1 MSKNI
6 NLDYRVRIMAKKK
19 ATKSKTEAVD
29 FSKYIRWFW
38 ILFSGGILAVVL
50 LFLFASW
57 GLLGEMPDHTR
68 LENPETNLATEIIS
82 SDGVTLGKFYF
93 NDNRTPVGY
102 DDLPKNLVDALVAT
116 EDARYYDHSGI
127 DGRGTLRAAVYLGG
141 KGGAST
147 ITQQLAKLLFT
158 KQASGNIVKRI
169 IQKAKE
175 WVIATRLERQYTK
188 EEIMAMY
195 FNIYDF
201 GNNGDGIRSASRIYF
216 GKEPKDLE
224 LKESA
229 MLVGMFK
236 NSSLYNPRRNPV
248 GVKNRR
254 NVVLAQM
261 HKYGYI
267 TEEVKDSLQAT
278 ELDLNYTPETHS
290 QGIATYFREYL
301 RAFMKD
307 WAKEEGNRKPDG
319 SKYDLYSDGL
329 KVFVTIDSRM
339 QKYAE
344 EAIALHMPRLQ
355 AEFDHQNT
363 PDRNPTAPFL
373 ELSKSEV
380 NSLLKAGMRRGERWR
395 ILKEQGKSDKEIEA
409 SFHKPIE
416 MTVFKWVDGQP
427 SEVDTVM
434 KPIDSMRYY
443 KSFLRPG
450 MMSMD
455 PSNGHVKAWVGGMN
469 YKHFKY
475 DMVKQGK
482 RQVGST
488 FKPFVYATAIDQLQ
502 VSPCDSF
509 PRTPITIEAN
519 KFGNPEPWTTKN
531 SDGNYSGKQTLK
543 DALAS
548 STNTITARLM
558 NEIGPQPVAEMAKK
572 LGVEQDIL
580 PVPAIALGTPD
591 ISVYEMV
598 AAYSTFANKGVYNT
612 PVMVTRIEDKNGTVL
627 YQVAPESKDVL
638 SEEVAYVTVNLMEG
652 VTQAGSGKRL
662 RHKGVDKYNQMYR
675 EIMTGYPYEFN
686 NPIAGKTGTTQN
698 QSDGW
703 FMGMVPNLVTGVWVG
718 AEDRAAH
725 FKSIRYGQGASMA
738 LPIWGLYMKAC
749 YNDKTLNV
757 SKDEFEKPSELSINI
772 DCKAKD
778 EGDLDDKTDHS
789 DGEEINID
797 FD

>member
-1 MSKNI
+1 
-6 NLDYRVRIMAKKK
+6 MAKKK
-19 ATKSKTEAVD
+19 TTKAKSEALD
-29 FSKYIRWFW
+29 FTKYIRWFW
-38 ILFSGGILAVVL
+38 TLFLAGILAIVL
-50 LFLFASW
+50 LFLLASW

-68 LENPETNLATEIIS
+68 LENPETNQATEVIS
-82 SDGVTLGKFYF
+82 SDNKTLGKYYYD
-93 NDNRTPVGY
+93 DNRTPVSFE
-102 DDLPKNLVDALVAT
+102 DLPKNLVDALIAT
-116 EDARYYDHSGI
+116 EDIRFYDHSGI
-127 DGRGTLRAAVYLGG
+127 DARGVLRAMAGRG
-141 KGGAST
+141 GGAST
-147 ITQQLAKLLFT
+147 ISQQLAKQLFT
-158 KQASGNIVKRI
+158 DQVSRNKFQRALQKVREWI
-169 IQKAKE
+169 IA
-175 WVIATRLERQYTK
+175 IRLEEQYTK
-188 EEIMAMY
+188 EEIIAMY

-201 GNNGDGIRSASRIYF
+201 NNNGDGIRSASRIYF
-216 GKEPKDLE
+216 GKEPQE
-224 LKESA
+224 LDMKESA

-236 NSSLYNPRRNPV
+236 NSSLYNPRRNSV

-261 HKYGYI
+261 YKYDYI
-267 TEEVKDSLQAT
+267 TEEVKDSLQDT
-278 ELDLNYTPETHS
+278 ELDLNYTPESHRE
-290 QGIATYFREYL
+290 GIATYFREHL
-301 RAFMKD
+301 RSFL
-307 WAKEEGNRKPDG
+307 KEWTSDKKNRKPDG
-319 SKYDLYSDGL
+319 SKYDIYRDGL

-339 QKYAE
+339 QKHAE
-344 EAIALHMPRLQ
+344 DAIALHMPRLQ

-363 PDRNPTAPFL
+363 PDRNPTAPFR

-380 NSLLKAGMRRGERWR
+380 KQLMKNAMRRGERWR
-395 ILKEQGKSDKEIEA
+395 ILKNQGKSTKEIEA
-409 SFHKPIE
+409 SFYKPVE
-416 MTVFKWVDGQP
+416 MTVFKWIDGKAG
-427 SEVDTVM
+427 EVDTIM

-443 KSFLRPG
+443 KSFLKPG

-455 PSNGHVKAWVGGMN
+455 PITGHVKAWVGGMN
-469 YKHFKY
+469 YKHFQY
-475 DMVKQGK
+475 DMVQQGK

-502 VSPCDSF
+502 LSPCDSF
-509 PRTPITIEAN
+509 PIKHLNIEAN

-558 NEIGPQPVAEMAKK
+558 NEIGPQPVVDMAKK

-591 ISVYEMV
+591 ISVYEMC
-598 AAYSTFANKGVYNT
+598 AAYSTFANKGVYNK
-612 PVMVTRIEDKNGTVL
+612 PVLVTRIEDKNGTVL

-652 VTQAGSGKRL
+652 VTQAGSGRRL
-662 RHKGVDKYNQMYR
+662 RSKGVDKYNAMYR
-675 EIMTGYPYEFN
+675 EIMTGYPYEFD

-725 FKSIRYGQGASMA
+725 FNSITYGQGASVA

-749 YNDKTLNV
+749 YADTTLNV
-757 SKDEFEKPSELSINI
+757 SKEDFEKPEELSINV
-772 DCKAKD
+772 DCSVVD
-778 EGDLDDKTDHS
+778 EGDIGDNP
-789 DGEEINID
+789 EEEDTSIDID
-797 FD
+797 F

>member
-1 MSKNI
+1 
-6 NLDYRVRIMAKKK
+6 MAKKK
-19 ATKSKTEAVD
+19 TTQSKSDTAD

-38 ILFSGGILAVVL
+38 ILFASGIVAFVL

-57 GLLGEMPDHTR
+57 GLYGEMPDHTR

-82 SDGVTLGKFYF
+82 SDNKTLGKFYF
-93 NDNRTPVGY
+93 DDNRTPIEFK
-102 DDLPKNLVDALVAT
+102 DLPKNLVDALIAT
-116 EDARYYDHSGI
+116 EDARFRDHSGI
-127 DGRGTLRAAVYLGG
+127 DGRGTLRAFFFLG
-141 KGGAST
+141 KRGGAST
-147 ITQQLAKLLFT
+147 ISQQLARQLFIGVRDKEST
-158 KQASGNIVKRI
+158 TNAIFQK
-169 IQKAKE
+169 IQE

-188 EEIMAMY
+188 EEIIAMY

-216 GKEPKDLE
+216 GKEPKDLD

-236 NSSLYNPRRNPV
+236 NSALYNPRAHKNPV
-248 GVKNRR
+248 GTRNRR

-261 HKYGYI
+261 AKYGYI
-267 TEEVKDSLQAT
+267 SEELKDSLQAT
-278 ELDLNYTPETHS
+278 ELDLKYTPESHRE
-290 QGIATYFREYL
+290 GIATYFREYL
-301 RAFMKD
+301 RSFMKE
-307 WAKEEGNRKPDG
+307 WANEDENRKPDG

-329 KVFVTIDSRM
+329 KVYVTIDSRM
-339 QKYAE
+339 QQYAE
-344 EAIALHMPRLQ
+344 DAVAQHMPRLQ
-355 AEFDHQNT
+355 AEFDNQNT
-363 PDRNPTAPFL
+363 PDRNKTAPFL
-373 ELSKSEV
+373 ELTQSEV
-380 NSLLKAGMRRGERWR
+380 NKLLKDGMRRGERWR
-395 ILKEQGKSDKEIEA
+395 ILKNQGKSDKEIEA
-409 SFHKPIE
+409 SFHEPQE
-416 MTVFKWVDGQP
+416 MTVFKWVDGKA

-443 KSFLRPG
+443 KSFLRTG

-455 PSNGHVKAWVGGMN
+455 PATGHVKAWVGGMD
-469 YKHFKY
+469 YKHFQY

-502 VSPCDSF
+502 LSPCDSF

-531 SDGNYSGKQTLK
+531 SDGNYSGVQTLK

-558 NEIGPQPVAEMAKK
+558 NEIGPQPVVEMAKK
-572 LGVEQDIL
+572 LGVEEDIL

-612 PVMVTRIEDKNGTVL
+612 PVMVMRIEDKNGTVL

-652 VTQAGSGKRL
+652 VTNAGSGRRL
-662 RHKGVDKYNQMYR
+662 RHNSDWLKKSAVYK
-675 EIMTGYPYEFN
+675 EVMTGYPYEFN

-725 FKSIRYGQGASMA
+725 FRSITYGQGATMA

-749 YNDKTLNV
+749 YEDETLDV
-757 SKDEFEKPSELSINI
+757 SKEDFEKPADLSINV
-772 DCKAKD
+772 DCTAVD
-778 EGDLDDKTDHS
+778 EGDLGGVQET
-789 DGEEINID
+789 EEQIEVD
-797 FD
+797 F

>member
-1 MSKNI
+1 
-6 NLDYRVRIMAKKK
+6 MAKKK
-19 ATKSKTEAVD
+19 TTKSKTEVLD
-29 FSKYIRWFW
+29 FSKYIRRFW
-38 ILFSGGILAVVL
+38 ILFASGIFAFVL
-50 LFLFASW
+50 LFLLASW

-82 SDGVTLGKFYF
+82 SDGETLGKFYF

-102 DDLPKNLVDALVAT
+102 EDLPKNLVDALIAT
-116 EDARYYDHSGI
+116 EDIRFYEHSGI
-127 DGRGTLRAAVYLGG
+127 DGRGTLRAIFKLGRG
-141 KGGAST
+141 GGAST
-147 ITQQLAKLLFT
+147 ISQQLAKQLFT
-158 KQASGNIVKRI
+158 DQVSKNSIERALQKVREWI
-169 IQKAKE
+169 IA
-175 WVIATRLERQYTK
+175 IRLERQYTK
-188 EEIMAMY
+188 EEIIAQY

-216 GKEPKDLE
+216 GKEPKDLD

-236 NSSLYNPRRNPV
+236 NSSLYNPRRNPI

-261 HKYGYI
+261 HKYEYI

-278 ELDLNYTPETHS
+278 ELDLNYSPESHRE
-290 QGIATYFREYL
+290 GIATYFREYL
-301 RAFMKD
+301 RGFMKE
-307 WAKEEGNRKPDG
+307 WAEDENNRKPDG

-329 KVFVTIDSRM
+329 KVFTTIDSRM
-339 QKYAE
+339 QQYAE
-344 EAIALHMPRLQ
+344 DAIAQHMPRLQ

-373 ELSKSEV
+373 ELDQSEI
-380 NSLLKAGMRRGERWR
+380 NKLMKDGMRRGERWR
-395 ILKEQGKSDKEIEA
+395 ILKNQGKSDKEIEA
-409 SFHKPIE
+409 SFHKPVE
-416 MTVFKWVDGQP
+416 MTVFKWIDGKA

-443 KSFLRPG
+443 KSFLKPG

-455 PSNGHVKAWVGGMN
+455 PITGHVKAWVGGMN
-469 YKHFKY
+469 YKHFQY

-519 KFGNPEPWTTKN
+519 KFGNPESWTTKN

-548 STNTITARLM
+548 STNTVTARLM
-558 NEIGPQPVAEMAKK
+558 NEIGPQPVVEMAKK
-572 LGVEQDIL
+572 LGVEQEIL
-580 PVPAIALGTPD
+580 PVPAIALGTAD

-598 AAYSTFANKGVYNT
+598 AAYSTFANKGVYNK

-627 YQVAPESKDVL
+627 YQVTPESKDVL

-652 VTQAGSGKRL
+652 VTQAGSGRRL
-662 RHKGVDKYNQMYR
+662 RHKGFDKWNAMYK
-675 EIMTGYPYEFN
+675 EIMTGYPYELT

-725 FKSIRYGQGASMA
+725 FKTITYGQGASMA

-749 YNDKTLNV
+749 YADETLDV
-757 SKDEFEKPSELSINI
+757 SKDDFEKPSGLTINV
-772 DCKAKD
+772 DCSVHD
-778 EGDLDDKTDHS
+778 EGDLGADSDTDDD
-789 DGEEINID
+789 DVEVDVD
-797 FD
+797 FE